1 MSRVITAEDVRKRL
15 SLNDDPGINSAIE
28 SSLDGALARVRSLL
42 MTELTRG
49 TASDVF
55 FVDPGAV
62 VPAQSLYT
70 LRLSNGF
77 VKAPVSVY
85 VGYSL
90 AGVMTSTLQ
99 LNDHV
104 LRAEK
109 GHLRVP
115 AGYEG
120 TYLRVEYTY
129 GFLPSDTP
137 PGWLKEVVM
146 ALTTI
151 VLGSQQISDGKSEL
165 AELIPAL
172 ERHWTSIMDVKT
184 RYSALALSPLN

>member
-15 SLNDDPGINSAIE
+15 SLQDDPGINSAIE

-42 MTELTRG
+42 MTDLAEG

-55 FVDPGAV
+55 FVDSGAV
-62 VPAQSLYT
+62 VPSQGLYT

-77 VKAPVSVY
+77 VKAPVAVY
-85 VGYSL
+85 VGDSL
-90 AGVMTSTLQ
+90 AEAMTSTTTLPG
-99 LNDHV
+99 HI

-115 AGYEG
+115 ASYAG
-120 TYLRVEYTY
+120 TYLRVEYSY
-129 GFLPSDTP
+129 GLASTDTP
-137 PGWLKEVVM
+137 PEWLKEVLM

-172 ERHWTSIMDVKT
+172 ERHWTSIMDTKL
-184 RYSALALSPLN
+184 RYSTLALPPLN

>member
-15 SLNDDPGINSAIE
+15 SLQDDPGINSAIE

-42 MTELTRG
+42 MTELTEG

-55 FVDPGAV
+55 FVDSGAV
-62 VPAQSLYT
+62 VPSQGLYT

-77 VKAPVSVY
+77 VKAPVAVY
-85 VGYSL
+85 VGDSL
-90 AGVMTSTLQ
+90 AEVMTSTTTISG
-99 LNDHV
+99 HI

-115 AGYEG
+115 VDYEG

-129 GFLPSDTP
+129 GFDVVDEAPA
-137 PGWLKEVVM
+137 WLREVV
-146 ALTTI
+146 LTLT
-151 VLGSQQISDGKSEL
+151 VLTLASQQISDGKSEL

-172 ERHWTSIMDVKT
+172 ERNWASIMDVKT
-184 RYSALALSPLN
+184 RYSTLALPPLN